1 MGWISESLEFRLRS
15 KSQRLIPHSSIH
27 IHLLN
32 FRDGSPY
39 YPPPAN
45 VITWEL
51 PPEMQMPI
59 NHEMAITG
67 SRVMITVSHLEEN
80 MPRDREVWRIAVW
93 DWKTGDLVGLLWFD

>member
-1 MGWISESLEFRLRS
+1 MSHWCSVFVRRLCA
-15 KSQRLIPHSSIH
+15 QRLIAHSSVH
-27 IHLLN
+27 IHLN

-67 SRVMITVSHLEEN
+67 SRVMMSVSYWDEDKN
-80 MPRDREVWRIAVW
+80 VWRIAVW